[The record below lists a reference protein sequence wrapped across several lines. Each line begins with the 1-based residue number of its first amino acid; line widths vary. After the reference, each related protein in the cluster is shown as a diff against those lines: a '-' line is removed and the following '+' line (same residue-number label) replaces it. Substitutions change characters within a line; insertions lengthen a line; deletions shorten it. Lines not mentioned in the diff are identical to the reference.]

1 MNLFVKRI
9 KRFIIPAAILIV
21 IASSLALGIHNA
33 TLYNPRHGFDGEAH
47 LYYIKYIVQNRKLPD
62 PNPNIKLPGLYV
74 ELHQSPLYY
83 LLGAFLMSATGSWK
97 AAQYLNIFI
106 LWLIIG
112 ISGLGLWKVFKNR
125 NQVLIGMFS
134 LAALPMLNI
143 FPAMITNE
151 LLNTFWAISVAVAA
165 IFMVS
170 ANTKRQ
176 FLYCLL
182 WASLSF
188 ILGYWTKVSIITVL
202 PALSTGI
209 VIYYVKSKSQRKFV
223 LVSLLSAL
231 VLIILLSLPIFMRAK
246 NIDSPSNII
255 SQAVNRKYSFAP
267 LKFYFRLDWIPK
279 VDMYNT
285 QYYSLLGSAWNSFW
299 TDGHN
304 AITPFI
310 KFHKKSF
317 VLWSLGFILFPLS
330 LYGLNKI
337 NKKEK
342 KYSYVLLTLG
352 ASMIATYVFININA
366 GHYSAA
372 RLTYEMAIVLP
383 YAFGIASASKSKKL
397 QWLIIF
403 LLSIQFIVMIS
414 FFWILAWWH
423 VTK

>member
-1 MNLFVKRI
+1 M

-21 IASSLALGIHNA
+21 IALSLALGIHNA
-33 TLYNPRHGFDGEAH
+33 TLYNPRHGFDGNAH
-47 LYYIKYIVQNRKLPD
+47 LYYIKYIYENKKIPEA
-62 PNPNIKLPGLYV
+62 NPNKITPELFV
-74 ELHQSPLYY
+74 EKHQSPLYY
-83 LLGAFLMSATGSWK
+83 IFGALFMSVTGNWK
-97 AAQYLNIFI
+97 TAQYLNTFI

-165 IFMVS
+165 TFMVS
-170 ANTKRQ
+170 ATTKRQ

-202 PALSTGI
+202 PTLFAGI
-209 VIYYVKSKSQRKFV
+209 VVYYIKNKSQRKFV
-223 LVSLLSAL
+223 LVSSLSAL
-231 VLIILLSLPIFMRAK
+231 VLIIFLSLPIFMRAR

-255 SQAVNRKYSFAP
+255 SQALSRKYNLASPAF
-267 LKFYFRLDWIPK
+267 FFRLDWIYK
-279 VDMYNT
+279 IDMYNT
-285 QYYSLLGSAWNSFW
+285 QYYSFLGAAWNSFW

-317 VLWSLGFILFPLS
+317 VLWSLGFILLPLS
-330 LYGLNKI
+330 LYGLKKLFNK
-337 NKKEK
+337 ER

-352 ASMIATYVFININA
+352 VSMSATYVFLNLNA

-383 YAFGIASASKSKKL
+383 YAFGIAGASRNKKL

-403 LLSIQFIVMIS
+403 LLSIQFIVMVS
-414 FFWILAWWH
+414 FFWILPWWH

>member
-1 MNLFVKRI
+1 MINWLKTKKILLILITLFV
-9 KRFIIPAAILIV
+9 IV
-21 IASSLALGIHNA
+21 SSFALGIHNA
-33 TLYNPRHGFDGEAH
+33 TLYNPRHGFDGQAH
-47 LYYIKYIVQNRKLPD
+47 LYYIKYIVQNNKLPN
-62 PNPNIKLPGLYV
+62 PNPNIKLPGIYV

-83 LLGAFLMSATGSWK
+83 LLGAFLMSTTGSWK
-97 AAQYLNIFI
+97 VAQYLNIFI

-112 ISGLGLWKVFKNR
+112 MSGLGLWKVFKNR

-151 LLNTFWAISVAVAA
+151 LLNTFWAISVAVAT

-170 ANTKRQ
+170 ASTKRQ

-188 ILGYWTKVSIITVL
+188 IFGYWTKVSIITVL
-202 PALSTGI
+202 PTLLAGI

-223 LVSLLSAL
+223 LVSSLS
-231 VLIILLSLPIFMRAK
+231 VLILIIFLALPIFMRAK

-255 SQAVNRKYSFAP
+255 PQALGRKYNLASPAF
-267 LKFYFRLDWIPK
+267 FFRLDWIYK
-279 VDMYNT
+279 IDMYNT
-285 QYYSLLGSAWNSFW
+285 QYYSFLGAAWNSFW

-330 LYGLNKI
+330 LYGLKKLFN
-337 NKKEK
+337 KEK
-342 KYSYVLLTLG
+342 KYSYVILTLG
-352 ASMIATYVFININA
+352 TTMILTYIFLNINA

-383 YAFGIASASKSKKL
+383 YAFGIAGASMNKKL

-403 LLSIQFIVMIS
+403 LLSIQFIVMVS
-414 FFWILAWWH
+414 FFWILPWWH